1 MIEEAELN
9 STISKMS
16 NFEDKLEKLRTWRGR
31 KDRDLTLKRDLI
43 ALQRSLKKTNN
54 QLSQIY
60 ELWESV
66 VPEKIKANAHPISL
80 QRGVLE
86 IAANGSPTSY
96 QLQRLIREGLLQ
108 ALQSQCT
115 THLKK
120 IKITLVS

>member
-1 MIEEAELN
+1 
-9 STISKMS
+9 MS
-16 NFEDKLEKLRTWRGR
+16 NFADKLEKLRTWRGR
-31 KDRDLTLKRDLI
+31 EDRDLTLKRDLI
-43 ALQRSLKKTNN
+43 ALQRTLKKTNK

-66 VPEKIKANAHPISL
+66 VPEKIQSSAHPISL